1 MKDIKSKPKEVKRN
15 THSLKTSG
23 GYKSKKAAMPMS
35 AADSLKR
42 QYVKTK
48 AELKR
53 QTEEQ
58 NERPENYAVEEVK
71 DRAERAAYASVDAVQ
86 QSAQYAARR
95 IKERKDQKIEI
106 PEIPVSGNPTQEPM
120 YKQLEAPRTN
130 SNINTPKDKQSMQ
143 DRKRLKARN
152 DAAVKAKERVAQIK
166 TKETVL
172 SENSQNGIKEQ
183 PNIKTREA
191 VETQHVRAANV
202 KSDPIKVSRSKPV
215 QEQLRAKARQST
227 RGVKDIAVSEEVP
240 HASEPVPKIKSKSE
254 CLKSKTVSENKVYR
268 LKQKKVYY
276 SKDNLIKPKTMQA
289 VRAKQEEKR
298 LNATN
303 DKSKAAREYAK
314 TNLKH
319 KAEFQ
324 KSEASV
330 EALKMDII
338 PTSNNTTFPEKAA
351 SSELH
356 ITPKQKPVP
365 EEQIKVKRTDIKTKD
380 SYIRS
385 HYGGRTQIKSKP
397 AALERPRIISQEK
410 QLIKS
415 KPKNVIKSV
424 PEQTSVKS
432 ARKTR
437 LRKMPKARKTAKRA
451 VSKTQKQVTKQ
462 AAKQAAK
469 RSKELVQRSA
479 QATKVAGRAAVR
491 LTVKAAQAIAAAAKT
506 VVSAIA
512 ALGGWVV
519 LLVVLI
525 VIIIIAAIAA
535 SPFGIFISEEVN
547 ETGSIPLSQII
558 SEYNIELTQEVED
571 LELSVEH
578 TEAEIVDNRTDNN
591 VVIAIFAAK
600 TAGAED
606 DTAEDVVIFDEAKA
620 ERLKEYFRTAN
631 TVEYSIT
638 ETSISD
644 GETTTVEIYLTIT
657 ITGKTKEELMDEY
670 ELTDK
675 QREAVETLLEHGDVI
690 TSSSHSLAI
699 TDADVQSIIAG
710 LPNSLPQERKD
721 VVKNAGSLVGKVN
734 YFWGGKSSAIGWDP
748 AWGTMRRVTAEGSP
762 SSGTLRAYGLDCSGF
777 VSWVFLNSDMSGV
790 GDGTI
795 GQRDRSRLVSESAVQ
810 AGDLAFLPS
819 YSHVGI
825 VVGKDTDGNILV
837 IHCSSSANNVVVS
850 TAQSVGFT
858 VFRRPNCY

>member
-15 THSLKTSG
+15 THSLKTNG
-23 GYKSKKAAMPMS
+23 GYKSKKAAMSMS

-48 AELKR
+48 AELKK

-58 NERPENYAVEEVK
+58 NERPENYAVDEVE
-71 DRAERAAYASVDAVQ
+71 DRAERAAYAAADAVR
-86 QSAQYAARR
+86 QSAQYAAGR
-95 IKERKDQKIEI
+95 IKQKKAQKIDL
-106 PEIPVSGNPTQEPM
+106 PEIPVSGNPTQESAH
-120 YKQLEAPRTN
+120 KQLEAPRTD
-130 SNINTPKDKQSMQ
+130 SNIHIPKDKQYIQ
-143 DRKRLKARN
+143 DRQRLKARN
-152 DAAVKAKERVAQIK
+152 DAAVKAKERAATIK
-166 TKETVL
+166 TKEAVL
-172 SENSQNGIKEQ
+172 SENAKKNVLEQ
-183 PNIKTREA
+183 PKIKTREA
-191 VETQHVRAANV
+191 VETQHVRTVNAKNE
-202 KSDPIKVSRSKPV
+202 PSRATLV
-215 QEQLRAKARQST
+215 QEQLKSKTRQSA
-227 RGVKDIAVSEEVP
+227 RGVKDIAVSEKMP
-240 HASEPVPKIKSKSE
+240 HASEPVSKIKSKAE
-254 CLKSKTVSENKVYR
+254 YLKSKTVSENKVYR
-268 LKQKKVYY
+268 LKQKRVYR
-276 SKDNLIKPKTMQA
+276 SKDNLIKPKTIQA
-289 VRAKQEEKR
+289 VLAKQEEKR
-298 LNATN
+298 LNEAS

-314 TNLKH
+314 NKLKH
-319 KAEFQ
+319 KAKMQ
-324 KSEASV
+324 KSEVSV
-330 EALKMDII
+330 EASKTDII
-338 PTSNNTTFPEKAA
+338 PTSSNTTVPEKAA
-351 SSELH
+351 LSEAH

-365 EEQIKVKRTDIKTKD
+365 EEQIKVRRTDIKTKS

-385 HYGGRTQIKSKP
+385 HYGGRAEIKLKP
-397 AALERPRIISQEK
+397 AATESPRIISQEK
-410 QLIKS
+410 QLIKF

-424 PEQTSVKS
+424 SGQTSVNPS
-432 ARKTR
+432 RKTR
-437 LRKMPKARKTAKRA
+437 LRKMPKARKTVKRA
-451 VSKTQKQVTKQ
+451 ASKTQKQVIKQ
-462 AAKQAAK
+462 AAKQAAR

-479 QATKVAGRAAVR
+479 QAAKAAGRAAVR
-491 LTVKAAQAIAAAAKT
+491 LTVKAAQAIAAAAQA

-512 ALGGWVV
+512 AFGGWAV

-571 LELSVEH
+571 IELSVEH
-578 TEAEIVDNRTDNN
+578 TDAEIIDNRTDNN
-591 VVIAIFAAK
+591 VVIAVFAAK

-644 GETTTVEIYLTIT
+644 GETTTVETYLTIT
-657 ITGKTKEELMDEY
+657 ITGKTQEELMDEY

-699 TDADVQSIIAG
+699 TNADVQSIIEG
-710 LPNSLPQERKD
+710 LPDSLPQERKD

-777 VSWVFLNSDMSGV
+777 VSWVFLNSGMSGV

-825 VVGKDTDGNILV
+825 VVGKDTDGSILV

>member
-15 THSLKTSG
+15 THSLKTNG

-35 AADSLKR
+35 ETDSLKR
-42 QYVKTK
+42 KYVKTK
-48 AELKR
+48 AELKK

-58 NERPENYAVEEVK
+58 NERPENYAVDEVE
-71 DRAERAAYASVDAVQ
+71 DRAERAAYAGADEVR
-86 QSAQYAARR
+86 QSAQYAVGR
-95 IKERKDQKIEI
+95 IKQRKALKIDI
-106 PEIPVSGNPTQEPM
+106 PEIPVSGNPTQEPAH
-120 YKQLEAPRTN
+120 KQLEVPRTEGN
-130 SNINTPKDKQSMQ
+130 ANKPQ
-143 DRKRLKARN
+143 DRQKIKVRN
-152 DAAVKAKERVAQIK
+152 DAAVKTKERAAPIK
-166 TKETVL
+166 TKEAILFEKT
-172 SENSQNGIKEQ
+172 QKTTTEQ
-183 PNIKTREA
+183 PKIKTREA
-191 VETQHVRAANV
+191 VETQHVRAVNAKN
-202 KSDPIKVSRSKPV
+202 DPSRATLV
-215 QEQLRAKARQST
+215 QEHLKTKTRQST
-227 RGVKDIAVSEEVP
+227 RGAKDIAVSEKVT
-240 HASEPVPKIKSKSE
+240 HASEPLPKIKSKSE
-254 CLKSKTVSENKVYR
+254 YLKSKTVFENKGYR
-268 LKQKKVYY
+268 LKQKKVYR
-276 SKDNLIKPKTMQA
+276 SKDSLIKPKTIQA

-298 LNATN
+298 LNEAS

-314 TNLKH
+314 TKLKH

-324 KSEASV
+324 RSEVSV
-330 EALKMDII
+330 EASKTDII
-338 PTSNNTTFPEKAA
+338 PTSSNTTVSEKAMP
-351 SSELH
+351 SEPH

-365 EEQIKVKRTDIKTKD
+365 EEQIKVKRTDIKTKS

-385 HYGGRTQIKSKP
+385 HYGGRAEIKSKP
-397 AALERPRIISQEK
+397 AAPESPRIISQGK

-415 KPKNVIKSV
+415 KPKNAIKSV
-424 PEQTSVKS
+424 SEQTSVKP
-432 ARKTR
+432 ARKIR
-437 LRKMPKARKTAKRA
+437 LRKMPKARKTAKRT
-451 VSKTQKQVTKQ
+451 VSKTQKQITKQ

-479 QATKVAGRAAVR
+479 QAAKAAGRAAVR

-506 VVSAIA
+506 VISAIA
-512 ALGGWVV
+512 ALGGWAV
-519 LLVVLI
+519 LLVELI

-558 SEYNIELTQEVED
+558 SEYNIELTQEVENI
-571 LELSVEH
+571 ELSVEH

-591 VVIAIFAAK
+591 IVIAVFAAK

-606 DTAEDVVIFDEAKA
+606 DTAEDVVVFDEAKA
-620 ERLKEYFRTAN
+620 EKLKEYLRIAN
-631 TVEYSIT
+631 VVEYSIT

-644 GETTTVEIYLTIT
+644 GETTTVETYLTIT

-670 ELTDK
+670 ELTEK

-710 LPNSLPQERKD
+710 LPDSLPQERKD

-777 VSWVFLNSDMSGV
+777 VSWVFLNSGMSGV

-810 AGDLAFLPS
+810 AGDLAFLPG

-850 TAQSVGFT
+850 TAQSVGFA

>member
-1 MKDIKSKPKEVKRN
+1 VKNIKSKPKEVKGN

-48 AELKR
+48 TELKK

-58 NERPENYAVEEVK
+58 NERPENYAVEEVE
-71 DRAERAAYASVDAVQ
+71 DRAERAACAASDAVR
-86 QSAQYAARR
+86 QSTQYIAGR
-95 IKERKDQKIEI
+95 IKQRKAQKIEI
-106 PEIPVSGNPTQEPM
+106 PEIPVSGNPTQESVQ
-120 YKQLEAPRTN
+120 KQLEASRAE
-130 SNINTPKDKQSMQ
+130 SNVNKPKDKQLMQ
-143 DRKRLKARN
+143 DRQKIKARN
-152 DAAVKAKERVAQIK
+152 DAAVKAKERAAPIK
-166 TKETVL
+166 TKEAVL
-172 SENSQNGIKEQ
+172 SEKAQKNVVEQ
-183 PNIKTREA
+183 PKIKTREA
-191 VETQHVRAANV
+191 VETQHARAG
-202 KSDPIKVSRSKPV
+202 SDKNNPAEILRAQPV
-215 QEQLRAKARQST
+215 QEQLKAKARQST
-227 RGVKDIAVSEEVP
+227 RGAKDVAVPEKVPHVSEP
-240 HASEPVPKIKSKSE
+240 APKIKSKTKY
-254 CLKSKTVSENKVYR
+254 LKSRAVFENKVYR
-268 LKQKKVYY
+268 LKQKKVYH
-276 SKDNLIKPKTMQA
+276 SKDNLIKPKTIQA

-298 LNATN
+298 LNEVH
-303 DKSKAAREYAK
+303 DKSKAAREYARDK
-314 TNLKH
+314 LKH

-324 KSEASV
+324 RSEVSV
-330 EALKMDII
+330 EASKTDII
-338 PTSNNTTFPEKAA
+338 PTLSNTTAPEKAA
-351 SSELH
+351 SSEPH

-365 EEQIKVKRTDIKTKD
+365 EEKIKVKRTDIKTKS

-385 HYGGRTQIKSKP
+385 HYGGRTEIKSKP
-397 AALERPRIISQEK
+397 AAPESPRIISQEK

-424 PEQTSVKS
+424 HEQTPVKPS
-432 ARKTR
+432 RKMR

-451 VSKTQKQVTKQ
+451 ASKTQKQVTKQ

-479 QATKVAGRAAVR
+479 QAAKAAGRAAVR

-512 ALGGWVV
+512 AFGGWAV

-571 LELSVEH
+571 VELSVEH
-578 TEAEIVDNRTDNN
+578 TDAEIIDNRTDNN

-606 DTAEDVVIFDEAKA
+606 DTAEDVVVFDEDKA
-620 ERLKEYFRTAN
+620 EKLKEYFRTAN
-631 TVEYSIT
+631 IVEYNIT

-644 GETTTVEIYLTIT
+644 GETTTVETYLTIT

-670 ELTDK
+670 ELTEK

-699 TDADVQSIIAG
+699 TNADVQSIIEG
-710 LPNSLPQERKD
+710 LPDSLPQERKD

-777 VSWVFLNSDMSGV
+777 VSWVFLNSGMSGV

-795 GQRDRSRLVSESAVQ
+795 GQRDRSRLVSESSVQ

>member
-15 THSLKTSG
+15 THSLKMNG
-23 GYKSKKAAMPMS
+23 GYKSKKTAMPMS

-58 NERPENYAVEEVK
+58 NERLENYAVDEVE
-71 DRAERAAYASVDAVQ
+71 DRAERAAYAAADVAQ
-86 QSAQYAARR
+86 QSVKYAVGR
-95 IKERKDQKIEI
+95 IKQRKAQKIDL
-106 PEIPVSGNPTQEPM
+106 PEIPVSGNPTQEPAQ
-120 YKQLEAPRTN
+120 KQLEAPRMD
-130 SNINTPKDKQSMQ
+130 SNVNKPQ
-143 DRKRLKARN
+143 DRQSIKARN
-152 DAAVKAKERVAQIK
+152 DAAVKAKEQAVPIK
-166 TKETVL
+166 TKEAVL
-172 SENSQNGIKEQ
+172 SGN
-183 PNIKTREA
+183 KT
-191 VETQHVRAANV
+191 
-202 KSDPIKVSRSKPV
+202 
-215 QEQLRAKARQST
+215 
-227 RGVKDIAVSEEVP
+227 
-240 HASEPVPKIKSKSE
+240 
-254 CLKSKTVSENKVYR
+254 YR
-268 LKQKKVYY
+268 LKQKRVYR
-276 SKDNLIKPKTMQA
+276 SKDNLIKPKTIQA
-289 VRAKQEEKR
+289 VRAKQEERR
-298 LNATN
+298 LNEAN

-314 TNLKH
+314 TKLKH

-324 KSEASV
+324 RSEVSV
-330 EALKMDII
+330 EASKTDII
-338 PTSNNTTFPEKAA
+338 PTSSNTTVPEKAI
-351 SSELH
+351 SSEPH

-365 EEQIKVKRTDIKTKD
+365 EEQIKVKRTDIKTKS

-385 HYGGRTQIKSKP
+385 HYGGRAEIKSKLTAP
-397 AALERPRIISQEK
+397 ESPRIISQEK

-415 KPKNVIKSV
+415 KPKNMIKSGSK
-424 PEQTSVKS
+424 QASIKS
-432 ARKTR
+432 TRKVR
-437 LRKMPKARKTAKRA
+437 LNKIPKARKTAKRA
-451 VSKTQKQVTKQ
+451 ASKTQKQVTKQ

-469 RSKELVQRSA
+469 RSKELVQRST
-479 QATKVAGRAAVR
+479 QAAKAAGRAAVR

-512 ALGGWVV
+512 ALGGWAV

-571 LELSVEH
+571 IELSVEH

-591 VVIAIFAAK
+591 VVIAVFAAK

-620 ERLKEYFRTAN
+620 EKLKEYFRTAN
-631 TVEYSIT
+631 TVEYNIT

-644 GETTTVEIYLTIT
+644 GETTTVETYLTIT

-670 ELTDK
+670 ELTEK

-699 TDADVQSIIAG
+699 TDADVQSIIEG

-734 YFWGGKSSAIGWDP
+734 YFWGGKSSTIGWDP

-777 VSWVFLNSDMSGV
+777 VSWVFLNSGMSGV

-795 GQRDRSRLVSESAVQ
+795 GQRDRSRLVSESSVQ

>member
-15 THSLKTSG
+15 THSLKTNG
-23 GYKSKKAAMPMS
+23 GYKSKKAAMSMS

-48 AELKR
+48 AELKK

-58 NERPENYAVEEVK
+58 NERPENYAVDEVE
-71 DRAERAAYASVDAVQ
+71 DRAERAAYAAADAVR
-86 QSAQYAARR
+86 QSAQYAAGR
-95 IKERKDQKIEI
+95 IKQKKAQKIDL
-106 PEIPVSGNPTQEPM
+106 PEIPVSGNPTQESAH
-120 YKQLEAPRTN
+120 KQLEAPRTD
-130 SNINTPKDKQSMQ
+130 SNIHIPKDKQYIQ
-143 DRKRLKARN
+143 DRQRLKARN
-152 DAAVKAKERVAQIK
+152 DAAVKAKERAATIK
-166 TKETVL
+166 TKEAVL
-172 SENSQNGIKEQ
+172 SENAKKNVLEQ
-183 PNIKTREA
+183 PKIKTREA
-191 VETQHVRAANV
+191 VETQHVRTVNAKNE
-202 KSDPIKVSRSKPV
+202 PSRATLV
-215 QEQLRAKARQST
+215 QEQLKSKTRQSA
-227 RGVKDIAVSEEVP
+227 RGVKDIAVSEKMP
-240 HASEPVPKIKSKSE
+240 HASEPVSKIKSKAE
-254 CLKSKTVSENKVYR
+254 YLKSKTVSENKVYR
-268 LKQKKVYY
+268 LKQKRVYR
-276 SKDNLIKPKTMQA
+276 SKDNLIKPKTIQA
-289 VRAKQEEKR
+289 VRAKQEKVR
-298 LNATN
+298 LNAAN
-303 DKSKAAREYAK
+303 DKSKAAREYVRSK
-314 TNLKH
+314 LKH

-324 KSEASV
+324 RSTAFME
-330 EALKMDII
+330 I
-338 PTSNNTTFPEKAA
+338 PQAEGVQISSNIAAPEKAV
-351 SSELH
+351 SSEPH

-365 EEQIKVKRTDIKTKD
+365 EEQIKVKRMDIKTKS

-385 HYGGRTQIKSKP
+385 HYSGRAEIKSKP
-397 AALERPRIISQEK
+397 AAPESPRIISQGK

-424 PEQTSVKS
+424 PEQTSVKP
-432 ARKTR
+432 ARKIR
-437 LRKMPKARKTAKRA
+437 LSKMPKARKTAKRA
-451 VSKTQKQVTKQ
+451 ASKTQKQVTKQ

-479 QATKVAGRAAVR
+479 QAAKATGRAAVR
-491 LTVKAAQAIAAAAKT
+491 LTVKAAQAIAAAAKA

-512 ALGGWVV
+512 AFGGWAV

-571 LELSVEH
+571 IELSVEH
-578 TEAEIVDNRTDNN
+578 TDAEIIDNRTDNN
-591 VVIAIFAAK
+591 IVIAVFAAK
-600 TAGAED
+600 AAGAED
-606 DTAEDVVIFDEAKA
+606 DTAEDVVVFDEAKA

-644 GETTTVEIYLTIT
+644 GETTTVETYLTIT

-670 ELTDK
+670 ELTEK

-699 TDADVQSIIAG
+699 TDADVRSIIAG
-710 LPNSLPQERKD
+710 LPDSLPQERKD
-721 VVKNAGSLVGKVN
+721 VDTNAGSLVGKVN
-734 YFWGGKSSAIGWDP
+734 YFWGGKSSAIGWDT

-777 VSWVFLNSDMSGV
+777 VSWVFLNSGMSGV

-810 AGDLAFLPS
+810 AGDLTFLPS

>member
-15 THSLKTSG
+15 THSLKTNG

-42 QYVKTK
+42 QYMKTK
-48 AELKR
+48 AELRK

-58 NERPENYAVEEVK
+58 NERLENYAVEEVE
-71 DRAERAAYASVDAVQ
+71 DRAERAAYAAADAVQ
-86 QSAQYAARR
+86 RSVKYAAER
-95 IKERKDQKIEI
+95 IKQRKSQEVEI
-106 PEIPVSGNPTQEPM
+106 TEIPVSGNPTQEPM
-120 YKQLEAPRTN
+120 YKQLEAPRTD

-143 DRKRLKARN
+143 DRQRIKARN
-152 DAAVKAKERVAQIK
+152 DAAVKAKERAAPIK
-166 TKETVL
+166 TKEAVL
-172 SENSQNGIKEQ
+172 SEKTQKVTTEQ
-183 PNIKTREA
+183 PKIKTCEA
-191 VETQHVRAANV
+191 VETQHVRA
-202 KSDPIKVSRSKPV
+202 VSAKNEPSRATLV
-215 QEQLRAKARQST
+215 QEQLRAEARQST
-227 RGVKDIAVSEEVP
+227 RGVKDIAVSEKVP
-240 HASEPVPKIKSKSE
+240 HASELVPKIKSKSE
-254 CLKSKTVSENKVYR
+254 YLKSKTVSENKVYR
-268 LKQKKVYY
+268 LKQKKVYR
-276 SKDNLIKPKTMQA
+276 SKDNLIKPKTIQ
-289 VRAKQEEKR
+289 VVQAKQDEKR
-298 LNATN
+298 LHATN
-303 DKSKAAREYAK
+303 DKSKVAREYIK
-314 TNLKH
+314 TMLKH
-319 KAEFQ
+319 KAEMQ
-324 KSEASV
+324 RSEVSV
-330 EALKMDII
+330 EASKTDII
-338 PTSNNTTFPEKAA
+338 PTSSNIAVPEKTA
-351 SSELH
+351 SSEAH

-365 EEQIKVKRTDIKTKD
+365 EEQIKVKRTDIKTKS

-385 HYGGRTQIKSKP
+385 HYGGRTEIKSKLTAP
-397 AALERPRIISQEK
+397 ESPRIISQEK

-415 KPKNVIKSV
+415 KPKNVTKSV
-424 PEQTSVKS
+424 PEQTSVKP

-437 LRKMPKARKTAKRA
+437 LRKMPKARKNAKRA
-451 VSKTQKQVTKQ
+451 SSKTQKQVTKQ
-462 AAKQAAK
+462 AAKQAVK
-469 RSKELVQRSA
+469 HSKELVQRSA
-479 QATKVAGRAAVR
+479 QAAKAAGRAAIR

-512 ALGGWVV
+512 AFGGWAV

-571 LELSVEH
+571 IELSVEH

-591 VVIAIFAAK
+591 IVIAVFAAK

-631 TVEYSIT
+631 TVEYNIT

-644 GETTTVEIYLTIT
+644 GETTTVETYLTIT

-699 TDADVQSIIAG
+699 TDADVQSIIEG

-721 VVKNAGSLVGKVN
+721 IVKNAGSLVGKVN

-777 VSWVFLNSDMSGV
+777 VSWVFLNSGMSGV

-795 GQRDRSRLVSESAVQ
+795 GQRDRSRIVSESTVQ

-825 VVGKDTDGNILV
+825 VVGKDIDGNILV

>member
-15 THSLKTSG
+15 THSLKTNG
-23 GYKSKKAAMPMS
+23 GYKTKKTTVATS
-35 AADSLKR
+35 AADGLKR

-48 AELKR
+48 AELKK

-58 NERPENYAVEEVK
+58 NERPENYAAEEVE
-71 DRAERAAYASVDAVQ
+71 DRAKHAAYAAADVAQ
-86 QSAQYAARR
+86 QSVKYAVGR
-95 IKERKDQKIEI
+95 IKERKAQKIDVDTPV
-106 PEIPVSGNPTQEPM
+106 PENPAQEPAH
-120 YKQLEAPRTN
+120 KQLEAPRTN
-130 SNINTPKDKQSMQ
+130 KPQ
-143 DRKRLKARN
+143 DRQRIKARRE
-152 DAAVKAKERVAQIK
+152 AAVRTKERAAPIK

-172 SENSQNGIKEQ
+172 SESTQKNVLEQ
-183 PNIKTREA
+183 
-191 VETQHVRAANV
+191 
-202 KSDPIKVSRSKPV
+202 S
-215 QEQLRAKARQST
+215 
-227 RGVKDIAVSEEVP
+227 
-240 HASEPVPKIKSKSE
+240 KIKSKSE
-254 CLKSKTVSENKVYR
+254 YLKSRAVSDNKVYR
-268 LKQKKVYY
+268 LKQKRVYH
-276 SKDNLIKPKTMQA
+276 SKDNLIKPKTIQA
-289 VRAKQEEKR
+289 VRAKQAEKR
-298 LNATN
+298 LNYAN
-303 DKSKAAREYAK
+303 DKSKAASEYAK
-314 TNLKH
+314 TKLKH
-319 KAEFQ
+319 KAEMR
-324 KSEASV
+324 KSEVSV
-330 EALKMDII
+330 EASKTDMI
-338 PTSNNTTFPEKAA
+338 PTSSNTTFPEKAA
-351 SSELH
+351 SSEPH
-356 ITPKQKPVP
+356 IAPKQKSVP

-385 HYGGRTQIKSKP
+385 YYSGRANIKSKP
-397 AALERPRIISQEK
+397 DALESPRIISQEK

-424 PEQTSVKS
+424 SEQTSVKS

-437 LRKMPKARKTAKRA
+437 LHKMPKARKTAKRA
-451 VSKTQKQVTKQ
+451 VSKTQKQITKQ

-469 RSKELVQRSA
+469 RSKELVRRSA
-479 QATKVAGRAAVR
+479 RAAKATGRAAVH
-491 LTVKAAQAIAAAAKT
+491 LAVKAAQAIAAAAKT

-512 ALGGWVV
+512 ALGGWAV

-525 VIIIIAAIAA
+525 VITIIAAIAA

-571 LELSVEH
+571 IELSVGH

-591 VVIAIFAAK
+591 IVIAVFAAK

-620 ERLKEYFRTAN
+620 ERLKDYFRTAN

-670 ELTDK
+670 GLTAK
-675 QREAVETLLEHGDVI
+675 QREAVETVLEHGDVI

-699 TDADVQSIIAG
+699 TDADVQSIIEG
-710 LPNSLPQERKD
+710 LPESLPQKRKD

-734 YFWGGKSSAIGWDP
+734 YFWGGKSSAIGWDS

-777 VSWVFLNSDMSGV
+777 VTWAFNNSGMGYAV
-790 GDGTI
+790 GHGTY
-795 GQRDRSRLVSESAVQ
+795 GQREASVQVSASSVQ

-825 VVGKDTDGNILV
+825 VAGKDTDGNILV

>member
-1 MKDIKSKPKEVKRN
+1 MKEIKSKPKEVKGN
-15 THSLKTSG
+15 THKLKMGSKF
-23 GYKSKKAAMPMS
+23 KSRKITTPIKANIH
-35 AADSLKR
+35 LKSV
-42 QYVKTK
+42 YAKTK
-48 AELKR
+48 AELQK

-58 NERPENYAVEEVK
+58 NERPENYAVDEVEEK
-71 DRAERAAYASVDAVQ
+71 AERAAYAAADTVQRYGKYAIKQIKQRKAQRIDIPDIPVPETPAQEPVQPKQLNPPKSERLTEKPDDKKAAQDRQRIKARPDAVVKTKAEQ
-86 QSAQYAARR
+86 
-95 IKERKDQKIEI
+95 I
-106 PEIPVSGNPTQEPM
+106 P
-120 YKQLEAPRTN
+120 
-130 SNINTPKDKQSMQ
+130 
-143 DRKRLKARN
+143 
-152 DAAVKAKERVAQIK
+152 IK
-166 TKETVL
+166 TKESVL
-172 SENSQNGIKEQ
+172 SKGTEQ
-183 PNIKTREA
+183 YLP
-191 VETQHVRAANV
+191 
-202 KSDPIKVSRSKPV
+202 
-215 QEQLRAKARQST
+215 EQA
-227 RGVKDIAVSEEVP
+227 
-240 HASEPVPKIKSKSE
+240 KIKSKAQAIAKKQDTVIPEKLSNTSSE
-254 CLKSKTVSENKVYR
+254 HPIRIKSKTEYLKSKAVPGKQVYE
-268 LKQKKVYY
+268 LKTEIYH
-276 SKDNLIKPKTMQA
+276 SKDNLIKPKTIQA
-289 VRAKQEEKR
+289 VREKQAENR
-298 LNATN
+298 LSAAN
-303 DKSKAAREYAK
+303 DKSTAAREYVQTK
-314 TNLKH
+314 LKH
-319 KAEFQ
+319 KANAERKF
-324 KSEASV
+324 V
-330 EALKMDII
+330 EI
-338 PTSNNTTFPEKAA
+338 PHAESNQIPGNITLPSTVQ
-351 SSELH
+351 SELH

-385 HYGGRTQIKSKP
+385 HYSGRTEIKSKQP
-397 AALERPRIISQEK
+397 IKSESPRIISQEK

-415 KPKNVIKSV
+415 KPKNTIKSV
-424 PEQTSVKS
+424 SGHSSHFTTEKMSVKP
-432 ARKTR
+432 ARKAR
-437 LRKMPKARKTAKRA
+437 LHKQSRIRKTAKRTA
-451 VSKTQKQVTKQ
+451 SKTQKQVTKQ

-469 RSKELVQRSA
+469 RSKGLAQRSV
-479 QATKVAGRAAVR
+479 QAAKAAAKAAVR
-491 LTVKAAQAIAAAAKT
+491 ITVKTAQAVAAAAKT

-512 ALGGWVV
+512 AFGGWAV

-571 LELSVEH
+571 IELSVEH
-578 TEAEIVDNRTDNN
+578 TDAEIIDNRTDNN

-631 TVEYSIT
+631 TVEYNIT

-644 GETTTVEIYLTIT
+644 GETTTVETYLTIT

-777 VSWVFLNSDMSGV
+777 VSWVFLNSGMSGV

-825 VVGKDTDGNILV
+825 VVGKDTDGNVLV
-837 IHCSSSANNVVVS
+837 IHCLSSANNVVVS

>member
-15 THSLKTSG
+15 THSLKTNSR
-23 GYKSKKAAMPMS
+23 YKSKKAAMPMS

-42 QYVKTK
+42 QYMKTK
-48 AELKR
+48 TELKK

-58 NERPENYAVEEVK
+58 NERPENYAVDEVE
-71 DRAERAAYASVDAVQ
+71 DRAERASYAATDAVR
-86 QSAQYAARR
+86 QSAQYAVGQ
-95 IKERKDQKIEI
+95 IKQRKAQKIDI
-106 PEIPVSGNPTQEPM
+106 PEIPMSGNPTQEPAQ
-120 YKQLEAPRTN
+120 KQLEAPKMD
-130 SNINTPKDKQSMQ
+130 SNVNKPQ
-143 DRKRLKARN
+143 DRQSIKARN
-152 DAAVKAKERVAQIK
+152 DAAVKAKERAAPIK
-166 TKETVL
+166 TKEAV
-172 SENSQNGIKEQ
+172 SEKTQKVTTEQ
-183 PNIKTREA
+183 PKIKTREA
-191 VETQHVRAANV
+191 VETQHVRAVNT
-202 KSDPIKVSRSKPV
+202 KNNPDEISRSKPV

-227 RGVKDIAVSEEVP
+227 RGVKDIAVSEKVS

-254 CLKSKTVSENKVYR
+254 YLKSKTVSENKVYR
-268 LKQKKVYY
+268 LKQDRIYH
-276 SKDNLIKPKTMQA
+276 SKDNLIKPKTIQA
-289 VRAKQEEKR
+289 VRAKKEEKR
-298 LNATN
+298 LNEIH
-303 DKSKAAREYAK
+303 DKSKAAREYVK
-314 TNLKH
+314 TKLKH

-324 KSEASV
+324 RSTASM
-330 EALKMDII
+330 EI
-338 PTSNNTTFPEKAA
+338 PQAEGVQISSNITAPEKAA

-356 ITPKQKPVP
+356 ITPKLKPVP
-365 EEQIKVKRTDIKTKD
+365 QEQIKIKRTDIKTKS
-380 SYIRS
+380 SYVRS
-385 HYGGRTQIKSKP
+385 HYGGRTETKSKLTAP
-397 AALERPRIISQEK
+397 ESPRIISQEK

-415 KPKNVIKSV
+415 KPKNLIKSV
-424 PEQTSVKS
+424 SEQTSVKP
-432 ARKTR
+432 ARKIR

-469 RSKELVQRSA
+469 RSKKLVQRSA
-479 QATKVAGRAAVR
+479 QAAKTAGRAAVR
-491 LTVKAAQAIAAAAKT
+491 LTVKTAQAIAAAAKT

-512 ALGGWVV
+512 AFGGWAV

-571 LELSVEH
+571 IELSVEH
-578 TEAEIVDNRTDNN
+578 TEAEIIDNRTDNN
-591 VVIAIFAAK
+591 IVIAVFAAK

-606 DTAEDVVIFDEAKA
+606 DTAEDVVVFNEAKA
-620 ERLKEYFRTAN
+620 EKLKDYFRTAN
-631 TVEYSIT
+631 SVEYSIT

-644 GETTTVEIYLTIT
+644 GETTTVETYLTIT

-699 TDADVQSIIAG
+699 TDADVQSIIEG
-710 LPNSLPQERKD
+710 LPDSLPQERKD

-734 YFWGGKSSAIGWDP
+734 YFWGAKSSAIGWDP
-748 AWGTMRRVTAEGSP
+748 AWGTMRMVTAEGSP

-777 VSWVFLNSDMSGV
+777 VSWVFLNSGMSSV

-795 GQRDRSRLVSESAVQ
+795 GQRNRSRLVSESAVQ

>member
-15 THSLKTSG
+15 THSLKMNG
-23 GYKSKKAAMPMS
+23 GYKSKKTAMPMS

-58 NERPENYAVEEVK
+58 NERLENYAVDEVE
-71 DRAERAAYASVDAVQ
+71 DRAERAAYAAADVAQ
-86 QSAQYAARR
+86 QSVKYAVGR
-95 IKERKDQKIEI
+95 IKQRKAQKIDL
-106 PEIPVSGNPTQEPM
+106 PEIPVSGNPTQEPAQ
-120 YKQLEAPRTN
+120 KQLEAPRMD
-130 SNINTPKDKQSMQ
+130 SNVNKPQ
-143 DRKRLKARN
+143 DRQSIKARN
-152 DAAVKAKERVAQIK
+152 DAAVKAKEQAVPIK
-166 TKETVL
+166 TKEAVL
-172 SENSQNGIKEQ
+172 SGN
-183 PNIKTREA
+183 KT
-191 VETQHVRAANV
+191 
-202 KSDPIKVSRSKPV
+202 
-215 QEQLRAKARQST
+215 
-227 RGVKDIAVSEEVP
+227 
-240 HASEPVPKIKSKSE
+240 
-254 CLKSKTVSENKVYR
+254 YR
-268 LKQKKVYY
+268 LKQKRVYR
-276 SKDNLIKPKTMQA
+276 SKDNLIKPKTIQA
-289 VRAKQEEKR
+289 VRAKQEERR
-298 LNATN
+298 LNEAN

-314 TNLKH
+314 TKLKH

-324 KSEASV
+324 RSEVSV
-330 EALKMDII
+330 EASKTDII
-338 PTSNNTTFPEKAA
+338 PTSSNTTVPEKAI
-351 SSELH
+351 SSEPH

-365 EEQIKVKRTDIKTKD
+365 EEQIKVKRTDIKTKS

-385 HYGGRTQIKSKP
+385 HYGGRAEIKSKLTAP
-397 AALERPRIISQEK
+397 ESPRIISQEK

-415 KPKNVIKSV
+415 KPKNMIKSGSK
-424 PEQTSVKS
+424 QASIKS
-432 ARKTR
+432 TRKVR
-437 LRKMPKARKTAKRA
+437 LNKIPKARKTAKRA
-451 VSKTQKQVTKQ
+451 ASKTQKQVTKQ

-469 RSKELVQRSA
+469 RSKELVQRST
-479 QATKVAGRAAVR
+479 QAAKAAGRAAVR

-512 ALGGWVV
+512 ALGGWAV

-571 LELSVEH
+571 IELSVEH

-591 VVIAIFAAK
+591 VVIAVFAAK

-620 ERLKEYFRTAN
+620 EKLKEYFRTAN
-631 TVEYSIT
+631 TVEYNIT

-644 GETTTVEIYLTIT
+644 GETTTVETYLTIT

-670 ELTDK
+670 ELTEK

-699 TDADVQSIIAG
+699 TDADVQSIIEG
-710 LPNSLPQERKD
+710 LPDSLPQERKD
-721 VVKNAGSLVGKVN
+721 VVTNAGSLVGKVN
-734 YFWGGKSSAIGWDP
+734 YFWGGKSSTIGWDP

-777 VSWVFLNSDMSGV
+777 VSWVFLNSGMSGV

-795 GQRDRSRLVSESAVQ
+795 GQRDRSRLVSESSVQ